1 MCANLLFNRT
11 VGTPHVYGN
20 VPLPQVLGSRPQHLS
35 LRVRPKWPLELP
47 MLPQQGGPAGAQSSA
62 LFDVLHKSP
71 LYGTDYRLILARLL
85 GHQFRGW
92 GVGGALARGV
102 GPVLTVY

>member
-1 MCANLLFNRT
+1 MSDAT
-11 VGTPHVYGN
+11 KP
-20 VPLPQVLGSRPQHLS
+20 S
-35 LRVRPKWPLELP
+35 PKPSPKRSPKRAAASAPLELP